1 MRITPLEIRQH
12 TFDKS
17 FRGYDT
23 ESVDAFLLSLSQ
35 EWERVSE
42 ELRQSKQQLEV
53 AEREIVRMKEI
64 ENSLFKTLKA
74 AEDAQQEINAKA
86 QAEADLITDKAKKD
100 AEEIT
105 AEAQK
110 GADMVISEAES
121 KAKFLV
127 EDAVNDLKNYERD
140 FKAMER
146 YKDYLVVELKS
157 FANDALDK
165 VTKFEERINS
175 RTNEARLN
183 DLDIKIA
190 EKKAE
195 IVAPVPVVVV
205 QETPIEEI
213 VQEAEENTIIEQ
225 NVVSAQNQET
235 IIAVSSVVEEHK
247 PVIIEAVKE
256 PEIDFEPASDFDDE
270 DAELPTVHAILS
282 EEENVELP
290 TVNTILSEEEKI
302 ELPTV
307 NTILNEDEDVELPTV
322 NAILGEEQH
331 SDFPS
336 LPFNEIADNLTREMK
351 AARGR
356 PRKTSKDDNLP
367 TVSSVME
374 EFAKESPAAISNGG
388 GSFFDNI

>member
-42 ELRQSKQQLEV
+42 DLRQTKVNLDV
-53 AEREIVRMKEI
+53 AEREILRMKEI
-64 ENSLFKTLKA
+64 ENSLFKTLRA
-74 AEDAQQEINAKA
+74 AEDAQQEINGKA

-105 AEAQK
+105 NDAQK
-110 GADMVISEAES
+110 KADMMISEAES

-165 VTKFEERINS
+165 VTKFEERINT

-183 DLDIKIA
+183 DLGIKATEATTITA
-190 EKKAE
+190 
-195 IVAPVPVVVV
+195 PVVVEEKV
-205 QETPIEEI
+205 AEVESVDEPVLEQRTIQTP
-213 VQEAEENTIIEQ
+213 V
-225 NVVSAQNQET
+225 NQEVEEP
-235 IIAVSSVVEEHK
+235 ILAVSSDEKVE
-247 PVIIEAVKE
+247 IKE
-256 PEIDFEPASDFDDE
+256 NETEIDFEPANDFDDE
-270 DAELPTVHAILS
+270 NEELPTVHAVLQ
-282 EEENVELP
+282 EESP
-290 TVNTILSEEEKI
+290 AAVNTEFHQNTPFENSFPVQEEKSESI
-302 ELPTV
+302 ELFSQT
-307 NTILNEDEDVELPTV
+307 
-322 NAILGEEQH
+322 
-331 SDFPS
+331 
-336 LPFNEIADNLTREMK
+336 ADNLTREMK
-351 AARGR
+351 ATRGR
-356 PRKTSKDDNLP
+356 PRKVVREDGGGLP

-374 EFAKESPAAISNGG
+374 EFTKEAPPTISNGG

>member
-42 ELRQSKQQLEV
+42 DFRQTKINLEV
-53 AEREIVRMKEI
+53 AEREILRMKEI

-74 AEDAQQEINAKA
+74 AEDAQQEINGKA
-86 QAEADLITDKAKKD
+86 QAEANLITEKARKD
-100 AEEIT
+100 AEEI
-105 AEAQK
+105 ANEAQK
-110 GADMVISEAES
+110 KADMVVSEAEN

-127 EDAVNDLKNYERD
+127 DDAVNDLKNYERD

-165 VTKFEERINS
+165 VTKFEERINT

-183 DLDIKIA
+183 DLGIKVTEPTPIA
-190 EKKAE
+190 PIETEPKAEEKVVEVESVDEPVLEQRTIQTPVNQEVEEPVLAMSADEKAE
-195 IVAPVPVVVV
+195 IT
-205 QETPIEEI
+205 E
-213 VQEAEENTIIEQ
+213 
-225 NVVSAQNQET
+225 S
-235 IIAVSSVVEEHK
+235 
-247 PVIIEAVKE
+247 
-256 PEIDFEPASDFDDE
+256 EIDFEPANDYDDE
-270 DAELPTVHAILS
+270 NEELPTVHAIVH
-282 EEENVELP
+282 EDVP
-290 TVNTILSEEEKI
+290 AVNTEFHQHSPFENSFSKQEVRTE
-302 ELPTV
+302 V
-307 NTILNEDEDVELPTV
+307 NTDLFSET
-322 NAILGEEQH
+322 
-331 SDFPS
+331 
-336 LPFNEIADNLTREMK
+336 ADNLMKEMK
-351 AARGR
+351 ATRGR
-356 PRKTSKDDNLP
+356 PRKIVREDGGGLP

-374 EFAKESPAAISNGG
+374 EFTKDSPPSISNGG

>member
-110 GADMVISEAES
+110 SADMVISEAES

-190 EKKAE
+190 EKEAE
-195 IVAPVPVVVV
+195 IITPIPVVIT
-205 QETPIEEI
+205 QETPVENI
-213 VQEAEENTIIEQ
+213 VQEVEENKIVEPIVEETTNNVVDELEFGTEKLDTTINVIEQ
-225 NVVSAQNQET
+225 SSLTDTELIKET
-235 IIAVSSVVEEHK
+235 ET
-247 PVIIEAVKE
+247 
-256 PEIDFEPASDFDDE
+256 EIDFEPASDFDDE
-270 DAELPTVHAILS
+270 NEELPTVHAILS
-282 EEENVELP
+282 EEDTELP
-290 TVNTILSEEEKI
+290 TVHAILSEEH
-302 ELPTV
+302 
-307 NTILNEDEDVELPTV
+307 
-322 NAILGEEQH
+322 H
-331 SDFPS
+331 SDLPS
-336 LPFNEIADNLTREMK
+336 LPFNEIADNLTKEMK

>member
-42 ELRQSKQQLEV
+42 DFRQTKINLEV
-53 AEREIVRMKEI
+53 AEREILRMKEI

-74 AEDAQQEINAKA
+74 AEDAQQEINGKA

-100 AEEIT
+100 AEEI
-105 AEAQK
+105 ANEAQK
-110 GADMVISEAES
+110 KADMVISEAEN

-127 EDAVNDLKNYERD
+127 DDAINDLKNYERD

-165 VTKFEERINS
+165 VTKFEERINT

-183 DLDIKIA
+183 DLGIKATESAPVVPVEIEPKVEEKVAEVESVDEPVLEQRTIQTPVNQEIEETPLAISPDEKEEIA
-190 EKKAE
+190 ETKAD
-195 IVAPVPVVVV
+195 
-205 QETPIEEI
+205 T
-213 VQEAEENTIIEQ
+213 
-225 NVVSAQNQET
+225 
-235 IIAVSSVVEEHK
+235 
-247 PVIIEAVKE
+247 
-256 PEIDFEPASDFDDE
+256 EIDFEPANDYDDE
-270 DAELPTVHAILS
+270 NEELPTVHAIVH
-282 EEENVELP
+282 EDVP
-290 TVNTILSEEEKI
+290 AVNTEFHQNSPFENSFTKPENKVEINTDLFSE
-302 ELPTV
+302 T
-307 NTILNEDEDVELPTV
+307 
-322 NAILGEEQH
+322 
-331 SDFPS
+331 
-336 LPFNEIADNLTREMK
+336 ADNLMKEMK
-351 AARGR
+351 ATRGR
-356 PRKTSKDDNLP
+356 PRKIVREDGGGLP

-374 EFAKESPAAISNGG
+374 EFSKDAPPSISNGG

>member
-53 AEREIVRMKEI
+53 AEREIIRMKEI

-86 QAEADLITDKAKKD
+86 QAEANLITDKAKQE

-105 AEAQK
+105 KDAQK
-110 GADMVISEAES
+110 TADMVISEAEN

-183 DLDIKIA
+183 ELNIKVA
-190 EKKAE
+190 EKAE
-195 IVAPVPVVVV
+195 EIPVSIIETTPEPQVVVPSEPIITAEEESV
-205 QETPIEEI
+205 ATIVDVQQETL
-213 VQEAEENTIIEQ
+213 VAETQ
-225 NVVSAQNQET
+225 A
-235 IIAVSSVVEEHK
+235 
-247 PVIIEAVKE
+247 AVKE
-256 PEIDFEPASDFDDE
+256 ETEIDFEPANDFDDE
-270 DAELPTVHAILS
+270 NDELPTVHAIVQPLATS
-282 EEENVELP
+282 EQPTEL
-290 TVNTILSEEEKI
+290 
-302 ELPTV
+302 
-307 NTILNEDEDVELPTV
+307 
-322 NAILGEEQH
+322 
-331 SDFPS
+331 
-336 LPFNEIADNLTREMK
+336 FNEMADSLTKEMK
-351 AARGR
+351 ATRGR
-356 PRKTSKDDNLP
+356 PRKITKDDSLP

-374 EFAKESPAAISNGG
+374 DFTKDTPPAISNGG

>member
-195 IVAPVPVVVV
+195 IVAPVPVVVA

-290 TVNTILSEEEKI
+290 TVNTIL
-302 ELPTV
+302 
-307 NTILNEDEDVELPTV
+307 NEDVELPTV

>member
-53 AEREIVRMKEI
+53 AEREIIRMKEI

-86 QAEADLITDKAKKD
+86 QAEANLITDKAKQE

-105 AEAQK
+105 KDAQK
-110 GADMVISEAES
+110 TADMVISEAEN

-183 DLDIKIA
+183 ELNIKVA
-190 EKKAE
+190 EKAE
-195 IVAPVPVVVV
+195 EIPVSIIETTPEPQVVVPSEPIITAEEESV
-205 QETPIEEI
+205 ATIVDVQQETL
-213 VQEAEENTIIEQ
+213 VAETQ
-225 NVVSAQNQET
+225 A
-235 IIAVSSVVEEHK
+235 
-247 PVIIEAVKE
+247 AVKE
-256 PEIDFEPASDFDDE
+256 ETEIDFEPANDFDDE
-270 DAELPTVHAILS
+270 NEELPTVHA
-282 EEENVELP
+282 V
-290 TVNTILSEEEKI
+290 
-302 ELPTV
+302 
-307 NTILNEDEDVELPTV
+307 V
-322 NAILGEEQH
+322 NATSSTEQ
-331 SDFPS
+331 SS
-336 LPFNEIADNLTREMK
+336 GLFNEMADSLTKEMK
-351 AARGR
+351 ATRGR
-356 PRKTSKDDNLP
+356 PRKIVKEEGLP

-374 EFAKESPAAISNGG
+374 DFTKDTPPAISNGG

>member
-42 ELRQSKQQLEV
+42 DVRNSKHQLEV
-53 AEREIVRMKEI
+53 AEKEIVRMKEI

-74 AEDAQQEINAKA
+74 AEDAQQNINAKA
-86 QAEADLITDKAKKD
+86 QAEASLITDKARQD

-105 AEAQK
+105 NEAQK
-110 GADMVISEAES
+110 NANMLVSESEN

-127 EDAVNDLKNYERD
+127 EEAVNDLKNYERD

-165 VTKFEERINS
+165 VTKFEERINT

-183 DLDIKIA
+183 ELDNKVTEKMA
-190 EKKAE
+190 EP
-195 IVAPVPVVVV
+195 IVPVVVSESTAESAEPEMEEIMDELLKTEEPLKLEEESQSIEI
-205 QETPIEEI
+205 QEVESNFMMQFPPKTENQPTYSIFTGEVEKPQTPI
-213 VQEAEENTIIEQ
+213 V
-225 NVVSAQNQET
+225 ET
-235 IIAVSSVVEEHK
+235 EVE
-247 PVIIEAVKE
+247 
-256 PEIDFEPASDFDDE
+256 FNPANDFDDE
-270 DAELPTVHAILS
+270 NEELPTVHTIVKA
-282 EEENVELP
+282 EP
-290 TVNTILSEEEKI
+290 TPETLHNS
-302 ELPTV
+302 
-307 NTILNEDEDVELPTV
+307 
-322 NAILGEEQH
+322 
-331 SDFPS
+331 
-336 LPFNEIADNLTREMK
+336 FNETADNLMKEMK
-351 AARGR
+351 ATRGR
-356 PRKTSKDDNLP
+356 PRKITPNDGSLP

-374 EFAKESPAAISNGG
+374 EFTKDAPATISNGG

>member
-35 EWERVSE
+35 EWERISE
-42 ELRQSKQQLEV
+42 DVRQTKQQLEV

-74 AEDAQQEINAKA
+74 AEDAQQGINEKA
-86 QAEADLITDKAKKD
+86 QAEADLITDKARKD
-100 AEEIT
+100 AEEI
-105 AEAQK
+105 ANEAHK
-110 GADMVISEAES
+110 KANMVVSEAEN

-127 EDAVNDLKNYERD
+127 DDAVNDLKNYERD

-165 VTKFEERINS
+165 VTKFEERINT

-183 DLDIKIA
+183 DVGIKVT
-190 EKKAE
+190 EPLPL
-195 IVAPVPVVVV
+195 VAVEVLS
-205 QETPIEEI
+205 PIEEKL
-213 VQEAEENTIIEQ
+213 AEIE
-225 NVVSAQNQET
+225 S
-235 IIAVSSVVEEHK
+235 VEE
-247 PVIIEAVKE
+247 PVLEQRTIQTPINQGFEEPVLAISQDEEIEIAE
-256 PEIDFEPASDFDDE
+256 PEIDFQPANDYDDE
-270 DAELPTVHAILS
+270 NEELPTVHAILH
-282 EEENVELP
+282 
-290 TVNTILSEEEKI
+290 
-302 ELPTV
+302 
-307 NTILNEDEDVELPTV
+307 EDVSVINTNFHQDNPFENPF
-322 NAILGEEQH
+322 AEQKVKAEVH
-331 SDFPS
+331 ADLFS
-336 LPFNEIADNLTREMK
+336 ETADNLMKEMK
-351 AARGR
+351 ATRGR
-356 PRKTSKDDNLP
+356 PRKIAREDGGLP

-374 EFAKESPAAISNGG
+374 EFSKDLPAAISNGG

>member
-53 AEREIVRMKEI
+53 AEREIIRMKEI

-86 QAEADLITDKAKKD
+86 QAEANLITDKAKQE

-105 AEAQK
+105 KDAQK
-110 GADMVISEAES
+110 TADMVISEAEN

-183 DLDIKIA
+183 ELNIKVA
-190 EKKAE
+190 EKAEEIPVSTIETTPEPQVVVPSEPIITAEEESVATIVDVQQETLVAE
-195 IVAPVPVVVV
+195 IQA
-205 QETPIEEI
+205 
-213 VQEAEENTIIEQ
+213 
-225 NVVSAQNQET
+225 
-235 IIAVSSVVEEHK
+235 
-247 PVIIEAVKE
+247 AVKE
-256 PEIDFEPASDFDDE
+256 ETEIDFEPANDFDDE
-270 DAELPTVHAILS
+270 NDELPTVHAIVQPLATS
-282 EEENVELP
+282 EQPTEL
-290 TVNTILSEEEKI
+290 
-302 ELPTV
+302 
-307 NTILNEDEDVELPTV
+307 
-322 NAILGEEQH
+322 
-331 SDFPS
+331 
-336 LPFNEIADNLTREMK
+336 FNEMADSLTKEMK
-351 AARGR
+351 ATRGR
-356 PRKTSKDDNLP
+356 PRKITKDDSLP

-374 EFAKESPAAISNGG
+374 DFTKDTPPAISNGG

>member
-42 ELRQSKQQLEV
+42 ELRQSKQQFEV

-64 ENSLFKTLKA
+64 ESSLFKTLKA
-74 AEDAQQEINAKA
+74 AENAQQEINAKA
-86 QAEADLITDKAKKD
+86 QAEADLITDKAKID
-100 AEEIT
+100 AEAILV
-105 AEAQK
+105 EAHK
-110 GADMVISEAES
+110 SADMVISEAES

-183 DLDIKIA
+183 DLDIKIE
-190 EKKAE
+190 EKTPE
-195 IVAPVPVVVV
+195 IVAPTPEISLEGISQKVENVEENNVSNIETV
-205 QETPIEEI
+205 QET
-213 VQEAEENTIIEQ
+213 VKD
-225 NVVSAQNQET
+225 
-235 IIAVSSVVEEHK
+235 VVEE
-247 PVIIEAVKE
+247 PVFAIIEEVKSVDT
-256 PEIDFEPASDFDDE
+256 DFESANDFDDE
-270 DAELPTVHAILS
+270 NAELPTVHAILK
-282 EEENVELP
+282 EEHSPELP
-290 TVNTILSEEEKI
+290 TTIQAISDEDEAL
-302 ELPTV
+302 ELPTLQS
-307 NTILNEDEDVELPTV
+307 ILAEEHHSEL
-322 NAILGEEQH
+322 E
-331 SDFPS
+331 
-336 LPFNEIADNLTREMK
+336 LPFNEMADSLTKEMK

-356 PRKTSKDDNLP
+356 PRKMTKDDNLP

-374 EFAKESPAAISNGG
+374 EFAKDSPATISNGG